1 MALVIL
7 PRSLTPLVP
16 GLPPR
21 TTVKGATVAEVI
33 RALDSSWPG
42 VENRLCD
49 AGPALRDHINVW
61 VDGEPA
67 TLATPVGPGATIH
80 VIPAIAGG

>member
-7 PRSLTPLVP
+7 PRSLAPLVP
-16 GLPPR
+16 GLPHR
-21 TTVKGATVAEVI
+21 ASVDGGTVGEVI
-33 RALDSSWPG
+33 RALDATWPG
-42 VENRLCD
+42 VADRLCD
-49 AGPALRDHINVW
+49 AGPVLRQHINVW

-67 TLATPVGPGATIH
+67 TLATPVGPGATVH

>member
-7 PRSLTPLVP
+7 PRSLGPLVP
-16 GLPPR
+16 GLPHR
-21 TTVKGATVAEVI
+21 ATVDGGTVGEVI
-33 RALDSSWPG
+33 RALDASWPG
-42 VENRLCD
+42 VADRLCD
-49 AGPALRDHINVW
+49 AGPSLRQHINVW

-67 TLATPVGPGATIH
+67 TLATPVEPGATIH

>member
-7 PRSLTPLVP
+7 PRSLAPLVP
-16 GLPPR
+16 GLPHR
-21 TTVKGATVAEVI
+21 ASVDGGTVGEVI
-33 RALDSSWPG
+33 SALDASWPG
-42 VENRLCD
+42 VADRLCE
-49 AGPALRDHINVW
+49 AGPALRQHINVW

-67 TLATPVGPGATIH
+67 TLSTPVGPGATVH

>member
-7 PRSLTPLVP
+7 PRSLAPLVP

-21 TTVKGATVAEVI
+21 TTVEGATVAEVI
-33 RALDSSWPG
+33 HALDSTWPG

-67 TLATPVGPGATIH
+67 TLATPVGRGATIH

>member
-7 PRSLTPLVP
+7 PRSLAPLVP
-16 GLPPR
+16 GLPHR
-21 TTVKGATVAEVI
+21 ATVDGGTVDEVI
-33 RALDSSWPG
+33 RALDASWPG
-42 VENRLCD
+42 VADRLCD
-49 AGPALRDHINVW
+49 AGPSLRQHINVW

-67 TLATPVGPGATIH
+67 TLATPVEPGATIH

>member
-7 PRSLTPLVP
+7 PRSLAPLVP
-16 GLPPR
+16 GLPHR
-21 TTVKGATVAEVI
+21 ATVDGGTVGEVI
-33 RALDSSWPG
+33 NALDASWPG
-42 VENRLCD
+42 VAARLCD

-67 TLATPVGPGATIH
+67 TLVTPVGPGATVH

>member
-7 PRSLTPLVP
+7 PRSLAPLVP
-16 GLPPR
+16 GRPHR
-21 TTVKGATVAEVI
+21 ATVDGGTVGEVI
-33 RALDSSWPG
+33 RALDASWPG
-42 VENRLCD
+42 VANRLCD

-67 TLATPVGPGATIH
+67 TLATPVGPGATVH

>member
-7 PRSLTPLVP
+7 PRSLAPLVP
-16 GLPPR
+16 GLPHR
-21 TTVKGATVAEVI
+21 ASVDGETVGEVI
-33 RALDSSWPG
+33 RALDATWPG
-42 VENRLCD
+42 VADRLCEV
-49 AGPALRDHINVW
+49 GPVLRQHINVW

-67 TLATPVGPGATIH
+67 TLATPVGPGATVH